1 MTRLCL
7 YTNLTMYEYIPE
19 HSEWIIS
26 KHTDLILSRA
36 YIIIIIAYT
45 INSHA
50 RRQNVAGMIIIISY
64 ASVIFANSHEKMQY
78 CIDPHIVCM

>member
-1 MTRLCL
+1 
-7 YTNLTMYEYIPE
+7 MYEYIPE

-36 YIIIIIAYT
+36 YIIIIIAIIAYT

-50 RRQNVAGMIIIISY
+50 KRQNVAGMIIINFISY
-64 ASVIFANSHEKMQY
+64 ASVIFVNSHEKMQY
-78 CIDPHIVCM
+78 CIDPHINCM